1 MNSTEPGVRVLTFE
15 PCLRFACWKVLSFGI
30 FISCG
35 CGLSTPTLLTPELLW
50 LIEQDLC
57 KRNQLLLWF
66 LKYTTHCNST
76 HRMQR
81 TGRQRGSRQ
90 RWGLWIFNTISL
102 FMTFYHSSSKGPG
115 PYLLPHP
122 FYKRPSASSFIWNLD
137 NYSTVPQGRRPP
149 WAAEITEARNQSS
162 MEAMKMALLQK
173 EKTRL
178 PRKATQIRCIFLND
192 QKANP
197 SHVRPR
203 LTSVEA
209 NGRRPPSS
217 HISSP

>member
-1 MNSTEPGVRVLTFE
+1 
-15 PCLRFACWKVLSFGI
+15 
-30 FISCG
+30 
-35 CGLSTPTLLTPELLW
+35 
-50 LIEQDLC
+50 
-57 KRNQLLLWF
+57 
-66 LKYTTHCNST
+66 
-76 HRMQR
+76 MQR

-115 PYLLPHP
+115 RYLLPHP

-197 SHVRPR
+197 SHVKPR